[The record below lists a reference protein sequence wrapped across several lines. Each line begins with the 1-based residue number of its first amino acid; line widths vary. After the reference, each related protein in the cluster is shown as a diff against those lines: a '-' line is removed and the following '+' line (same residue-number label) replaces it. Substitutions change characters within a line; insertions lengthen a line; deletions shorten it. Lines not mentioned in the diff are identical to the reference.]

1 MNKQKLVSRRNGEV
15 AEVVKIENGVYTLLV
30 GGKEV
35 KVKEGTIKRWWK
47 KDESAVEVKPA
58 KKATQVKEVQSKKSV
73 EVKADKKLKKSKVEK
88 SKVEKS
94 KEAVKKETSAKK
106 KFVKV
111 KTSFPLRS
119 FWNFA
124 YFGRHSDLRKG
135 IQRLSKEQKAEMVKY
150 FIDNDK
156 DGKHSKFLRKEG
168 LIK

>member
-1 MNKQKLVSRRNGEV
+1 MNKEKLVSRRNGEV

-47 KDESAVEVKPA
+47 KDESAVEVKSA

-73 EVKADKKLKKSKVEK
+73 EVKAAKKTEK
-88 SKVEKS
+88 PKVEKS
-94 KEAVKKETSAKK
+94 KETVKKETSAKK

-135 IQRLSKEQKAEMVKY
+135 IQKLSKEQKAEMVKY
-150 FIDNDK
+150 FMDNDK
-156 DGKHSKFLRKEG
+156 DGKHRKFLRKEG